1 MSSEEK
7 AALLQL
13 IRGHKKYGLVW
24 EDKPEDIEDRLREE
38 LPILVERN
46 DDKIH
51 PIISDNPDAPNHI
64 IIEGDNLA
72 ALTELT
78 YTHAGK
84 IDVIYIDPPY
94 NTGNKDFVYY
104 DDFSDDYRKIPFV
117 EREDSF
123 RHSKWL
129 SFMHRR
135 LIIAK
140 ALLSDVGFI
149 FISIDD
155 NEQANLK
162 LLCDEIFGEQNFKSN
177 SIIINNRGGRDY
189 GGIALQHDYILVYSK
204 SIGQLNLIDDP
215 DKIFQ
220 YYDEI
225 GGFNLMELRNRNVK
239 FNSGNRPNLCYPFYV
254 NPNNPDANNLL
265 EISLEPKEGF
275 VEVYPAKSNGIQTVW
290 RWGKEEKS
298 RPNLN
303 IQIFGKVNRKGGYMI
318 VQKYR
323 KTTRMQRSVWDEK
336 EFVNERGSEIL
347 KEILTQSIFSYPKSL
362 STIMRVLELGSS
374 KDSLILDFFAGSGT
388 TLHAVMQLNADDGG
402 KRTCILC
409 TNNEKNICEDVTY
422 ERNKRVILGY
432 TKPNGEFVE
441 GLHDNNLRYYRTEF
455 LSRERTV
462 KNMRRLVQASTGL
475 LCIKNDLYT
484 EALFGGRKLNPTY
497 ARYFEHG
504 GRRMLVIYDE
514 RAIPFIADIIKT
526 MPKGEIIK
534 VYVFSHGS
542 YAYDDEFVEVADR
555 VTLCALPQA
564 IYDAYRK
571 VLPRQKPKFI
581 ADDIVEENTETYDI
595 QMGGLFAAEPEGG
608 AQ

>member
-129 SFMHRR
+129 SFMKRR
-135 LIIAK
+135 LSIAK
-140 ALLSDVGFI
+140 ILLSDRGVI
-149 FISIDD
+149 FISIDN
-155 NEQANLK
+155 NEFANLK
-162 LLCDEIFGEQNFKSN
+162 LLCDEIFKEKNFIEMLKWKRKKQPSFLAKHTAAVME
-177 SIIINNRGGRDY
+177 Y
-189 GGIALQHDYILVYSK
+189 VLVYAHDFSLLEKLSIDTVSDSTKKILNIANQVCTRFVGKGIRVKLPGRGVIKAGEYVNKTLSVCFNQDIHYADGRTLNDVEMTGKFADNQSRMDQFVREDLIFITANYGLRRDVSEEEKNKRK
-204 SIGQLNLIDDP
+204 SITDMLVDWGDNQESEMEQRDIFGSRLFDYAKPTRLIYNL
-215 DKIFQ
+215 
-220 YYDEI
+220 
-225 GGFNLMELRNRNVK
+225 VK
-239 FNSGNRPNLCYPFYV
+239 SFNSR
-254 NPNNPDANNLL
+254 
-265 EISLEPKEGF
+265 
-275 VEVYPAKSNGIQTVW
+275 T
-290 RWGKEEKS
+290 
-298 RPNLN
+298 
-303 IQIFGKVNRKGGYMI
+303 
-318 VQKYR
+318 
-323 KTTRMQRSVWDEK
+323 SV
-336 EFVNERGSEIL
+336 
-347 KEILTQSIFSYPKSL
+347 
-362 STIMRVLELGSS
+362 
-374 KDSLILDFFAGSGT
+374 ILDFFAGSGT